1 VWGPFTEGAGLAE
14 YRLDELVR
22 RSGVSSRN
30 IRAYQERGLLAAP
43 KRDGRVAI
51 YDENHLWQ
59 LRIITQ
65 LLHKGYT
72 VAHIQDFFQGFA
84 KNLDLAD
91 TLGIQE
97 LAKKTGMQQAFTA
110 PWNNNEHNTEPRT
123 RTTSGP
129 PLPLPLDPS
138 SELAR
143 NLVRHG
149 LAHRVD
155 GDLVIADPH
164 ISAVV
169 AGAKDQT
176 FYLRVLAGV
185 REATTGSIHQLA
197 EMTINEL
204 RNKLVE
210 HYGEGWI
217 PPVEHQKDLAAVITD
232 VRELA
237 RLVVNNT
244 LSAALEDNAVRAVR
258 EYLEGMMPTQEGTAD

>member
-1 VWGPFTEGAGLAE
+1 MAE

-43 KRDGRVAI
+43 QRDGRVAL

-65 LLHKGYT
+65 LLQKGYT
-72 VAHIQDFFQGFA
+72 VAHIQDFFEGFA

-97 LAKKTGMQQAFTA
+97 LAEKTGMQRAFTA
-110 PWNNNEHNTEPRT
+110 PWGKPEPKTESDT
-123 RTTSGP
+123 RAPSGP
-129 PLPLPLDPS
+129 RPLPLDPS

-143 NLVRHG
+143 NLVRDG
-149 LAHRVD
+149 LARRA
-155 GDLVIADPH
+155 GGELVIADPR
-164 ISAVV
+164 IGAVV
-169 AGAKDQT
+169 AGAKDPT

-185 REATTGSIHQLA
+185 CEATTATVHQLA
-197 EMTINEL
+197 ETTINEL

-217 PPVEHQKDLAAVITD
+217 PPAEDQEDLAAVITD

-237 RLVVNNT
+237 GLVVNST

-258 EYLEGMMPTQEGTAD
+258 EYLEGMMPSGPA

>member
-1 VWGPFTEGAGLAE
+1 MRNPFSEGAGLAE

-30 IRAYQERGLLAAP
+30 IRAYQERGLLASP
-43 KRDGRVAI
+43 KRDGRIAI

-59 LRIITQ
+59 LKIITQ
-65 LLHKGYT
+65 LLQKGYT
-72 VAHIQDFFQGFA
+72 VAHIQDFFEGFA

-97 LAKKTGMQQAFTA
+97 LAKQTGMQQAFTA
-110 PWNNNEHNTEPRT
+110 PWNSTEPR
-123 RTTSGP
+123 RRVASGP
-129 PLPLPLDPS
+129 PQPLPLDPS

-143 NLVRHG
+143 NLIRHG
-149 LAHRVD
+149 LARQES
-155 GDLVIADPH
+155 GDLVIVDPH
-164 ISAVV
+164 LSAVV
-169 AGAKDQT
+169 AGAKDQI
-176 FYLRVLAGV
+176 FYLRVLVGV
-185 REATTGSIHQLA
+185 CEATTGAVRQLA

-217 PPVEHQKDLAAVITD
+217 PPIEHQKDLAVVITD
-232 VRELA
+232 ARELA

-258 EYLEGMMPTQEGTAD
+258 EYLEDMMPAHGGTAD

>member
-1 VWGPFTEGAGLAE
+1 MAE

-22 RSGVSSRN
+22 RSGVASRN

-65 LLHKGYT
+65 LLQKGYT
-72 VAHIQDFFQGFA
+72 VAHIQDFFEGFA

-91 TLGIQE
+91 TLGIAE
-97 LAKKTGMQQAFTA
+97 LAKQTGMQEAFTA
-110 PWNNNEHNTEPRT
+110 PWRTEHTAEPRK
-123 RTTSGP
+123 RATSGP
-129 PLPLPLDPS
+129 PQPLPLDPS

-143 NLVRHG
+143 NLVGSG
-149 LAHRVD
+149 LARKEG
-155 GDLVIADPH
+155 GDLVITDPR
-164 ISAVV
+164 IAAVV
-169 AGAKDQT
+169 AGAQDQA

-185 REATTGSIHQLA
+185 CDATTGPVQRLA
-197 EMTINEL
+197 EVTINEL

-217 PPVEHQKDLAAVITD
+217 PPVEQQKDLAAVITD

-244 LSAALEDNAVRAVR
+244 LSAALEDNAVRVVR
-258 EYLEGMMPTQEGTAD
+258 EYLEAMMPRPDPGTD

>member
-1 VWGPFTEGAGLAE
+1 MAE

-43 KRDGRVAI
+43 KRDGRVAL

-65 LLHKGYT
+65 LLQKGYT
-72 VAHIQDFFQGFA
+72 VAHIQDFFEGFA

-97 LAKKTGMQQAFTA
+97 LAKETGMQRAFTA
-110 PWNNNEHNTEPRT
+110 PWSNSEPRT
-123 RTTSGP
+123 RTTPGP
-129 PLPLPLDPS
+129 PQPLPLDPS

-143 NLVRHG
+143 NLVRDG
-149 LAHRVD
+149 IARQVG
-155 GDLVIADPH
+155 GDLVIADPRLR
-164 ISAVV
+164 AVV

-185 REATTGSIHQLA
+185 CEATTASVHRLA
-197 EMTINEL
+197 ETTINEL

-244 LSAALEDNAVRAVR
+244 LSAALEDNAVRVVR
-258 EYLEGMMPTQEGTAD
+258 EYLEAMMPSGPT

>member
-1 VWGPFTEGAGLAE
+1 MAE
-14 YRLDELVR
+14 YRLDDLVR

-43 KRDGRVAI
+43 KRDGRVAL

-65 LLHKGYT
+65 LLQKGYT
-72 VAHIQDFFQGFA
+72 VAHIQDFFEGFA

-97 LAKKTGMQQAFTA
+97 LAEKTGMQQAFTA
-110 PWNNNEHNTEPRT
+110 PWNKTTEPRT
-123 RTTSGP
+123 KTTP
-129 PLPLPLDPS
+129 VLPQPLPLDPS

-143 NLVRHG
+143 DLVRHG
-149 LAHRVD
+149 LARRAG
-155 GDLVIADPH
+155 GDLVIADPQ

-176 FYLRVLAGV
+176 FYLRVLAGAC
-185 REATTGSIHQLA
+185 EATTGSVHELA

-204 RNKLVE
+204 RNKLV
-210 HYGEGWI
+210 
-217 PPVEHQKDLAAVITD
+217 
-232 VRELA
+232 
-237 RLVVNNT
+237 
-244 LSAALEDNAVRAVR
+244 
-258 EYLEGMMPTQEGTAD
+258 